1 MTRMKEWEKRAKAKA
16 KKITIIL
23 SVLTFICFFVM
34 LGIPKSTLDIVVNSS
49 VFFLWGLIC
58 YCAYKIF
65 VIICYSEEEGKESK
79 KFAESVL
86 TSKIQTE
93 VVPIEGRKSEFITD
107 LTNIAKFYA
116 IINEKDEIQI
126 SVKFNNENELRKLE
140 TITKELFKN
149 QYQLPSKKK
158 IRK

>member
-1 MTRMKEWEKRAKAKA
+1 MDGMKEWEKRAKTKA

-49 VFFLWGLIC
+49 AFFILGLIC
-58 YCAYKIF
+58 YFEYKIL
-65 VIICYSEEEGKESK
+65 VIIFYDEEKGKESK

-86 TSKIQTE
+86 ASKIQTE
-93 VVPIEGRKSEFITD
+93 VVPIEGGVAEFITG

-126 SVKFNNENELRKLE
+126 SVKFNNENKLRKLE
-140 TITKELFKN
+140 TIPKEIFQKRYEL
-149 QYQLPSKKK
+149 SKK
-158 IRK
+158 I